1 MKFLNKKEQVFDIQ
15 LTPYGKQKLSMG
27 RFDPVYYA
35 FFDDNILYDVRYS
48 SASVNETQNDI
59 HKRIKQETAYLES
72 QVLFNQIMSGTLVE
86 GGTFDTVTLKQPDNL
101 YTTEAFIGD
110 ALLQSKEQNVAPA
123 WKIIAMQGHISSS
136 VSSFQGVLES
146 STKNRAKAEAGI
158 TQINIDVNYEL
169 KAEPAEARFSFENLR
184 QIGNTSN
191 IFADDSVVRLI
202 SEDALIYVEEL
213 NTELLT
219 DNFDIEVFE
228 VPADFETG
236 ELRRL
241 YFKNKVPQV
250 VDGML
255 VHTAPVE
262 NTQELDT
269 DSVEYYFT
277 LDRDYQ
283 IDPKIACKYINQ
295 FNTEDYLIDL
305 DYDCDELDEEDLF
318 FDIYGRVTES
328 EICPD

>member
-27 RFDPVYYA
+27 KFNPTYYA
-35 FFDDNILYDVRYS
+35 FFDDNVVYDIEYAHS
-48 SASVNETQNDI
+48 GASEAQNDI
-59 HKRIKQETAYLES
+59 HKRIKEETAYLES
-72 QVLFNQIMSGTLVE
+72 QVLFSQIMSGTLVE

-123 WKIIAMQGHISSS
+123 WKVIAMQGHISSS
-136 VSSFQGVLES
+136 ASSLQGVLES
-146 STKNRAKAEAGI
+146 STKNRIKAEAGI

-169 KAEPAEARFSFENLR
+169 KAEPAEARFSFDNLR
-184 QIGNTSN
+184 QIGETSN
-191 IFADDSVVRLI
+191 RFADDSVVRLI
-202 SEDALIYVEEL
+202 PEDALVYVEEL

-228 VPADFETG
+228 IPEDRENG

-241 YFKNKVPQV
+241 YFKNRVPQV

-255 VHTAPVE
+255 VHAAPVE
-262 NTQELDT
+262 STQELDK

>member
-27 RFDPVYYA
+27 KFNPTYYA
-35 FFDDNILYDVRYS
+35 FFDDNILYDIQYAHS
-48 SASVNETQNDI
+48 GASETQNDI

-86 GGTFDTVTLKQPDNL
+86 GGTFDTVTLKQLDNL

-110 ALLQSKEQNVAPA
+110 ALLQSEEQNVAPA
-123 WKIIAMQGHISSS
+123 WKVITMQGHISSS
-136 VSSFQGVLES
+136 VSTPQGVLNN
-146 STKNRAKAEAGI
+146 STKNRNKAEAGI
-158 TQINIDVNYEL
+158 TQINISVNYSLRAMPLET
-169 KAEPAEARFSFENLR
+169 RVSFDNLR
-184 QIGNTSN
+184 QIQDTSN
-191 IFADDSVVRLI
+191 VFADDTVVRLET
-202 SEDALIYVEEL
+202 EDALIYVEEL
-213 NTELLT
+213 NTELLV

-228 VPADFETG
+228 VPEDIENS

-255 VHTAPVE
+255 VHSAPVE
-262 NTQELDT
+262 NTQELDK

-295 FNTEDYLIDL
+295 FSTEDYLIDL
-305 DYDCDELDEEDLF
+305 DYDCDELDDEDLF